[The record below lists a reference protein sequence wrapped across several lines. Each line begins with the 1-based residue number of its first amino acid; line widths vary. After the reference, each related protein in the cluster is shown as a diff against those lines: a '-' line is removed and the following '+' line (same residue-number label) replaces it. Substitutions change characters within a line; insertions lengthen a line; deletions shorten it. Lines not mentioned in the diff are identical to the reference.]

1 MKKILLV
8 GNPNVG
14 KSALFSRL
22 TGVRTTVSNYTGTT
36 ISYTKGFMK
45 LGGEK
50 VEVIDVPGTYTLE
63 PTSEAERIALK
74 MLDDGDIVINV
85 VNATNL
91 ERSLYL
97 TLQLLE
103 RQIPVIIALNL
114 WDDTKHRGIHVDLK
128 KLIELL
134 GVPAIPTVALTGEGI
149 KDLVENIPKALSKKA
164 PQRNRDERWTEI
176 GSIIEQVQHIDHRH
190 HTLLE
195 RLQDASVKPLTGGII
210 GIIVLAGSFFVI
222 RFIGEN
228 IINYIFDPL
237 FNRLWAP
244 VILKLSSILGGSGVL
259 HDIVVGKIS
268 GSEVN
273 FVESFGI
280 LSSGFYVPLAMVL
293 PYIIS
298 FYFVLGLLEDIGYLP
313 RLAVLMDTIMH
324 WLGLHGYAIIPTL
337 LGLGC
342 NVPAILSTR
351 ILESKRERFIASTLV
366 SIAVPCAALQAMVFG
381 LVGKHGGQY
390 VAMVYGTLFIVWVLM
405 GIILNH
411 SLKGFSPELLIEI
424 PPYRLPL
431 WSTVLQKL
439 WMRIHG
445 FLAEAIPIILSA
457 ILVIN
462 ILYSLD
468 AFDAIANI
476 TAPVV
481 TGVLGL
487 PKEAVTSLI
496 LGFLRKDVAL
506 GMLAPLA
513 LAPKQLVIAS
523 VVLAM
528 SFPCIATFVV
538 LLRELGVSGLLKS
551 TGIMISS
558 ALIVGGVLNLIL

>member
-45 LGGEK
+45 VGGEK
-50 VEVIDVPGTYTLE
+50 AEIIDVPGTYTLE

-74 MLDDGDIVINV
+74 MLDEGDIVINV

-103 RQIPVIIALNL
+103 KNIPVVIALNI
-114 WDDTKHRGIHVDLK
+114 WDDTKHRGIHIDLK
-128 KLIELL
+128 KLRDLL

-149 KDLVENIPKALSKKA
+149 KDLVESIPDALPKKN
-164 PQRNRDERWTEI
+164 PQITRDERWAEI
-176 GSIIEQVQHIDHRH
+176 GSIIEQVQHIDRRH
-190 HTLLE
+190 HRLSE
-195 RLQDASVKPLTGGII
+195 KLQDASVKPFSGAII
-210 GIIVLAGSFFVI
+210 AAIVLVSSFFVI
-222 RFIGEN
+222 RFIGEGL
-228 IINYIFDPL
+228 INYVLDPL

-244 VILKLSSILGGSGVL
+244 VMIKLSDILGGGGVL
-259 HDIVVGKIS
+259 HDILVGKIY
-268 GSEVN
+268 GDEIN

-280 LSSGFYVPLAMVL
+280 LSSGLYVPLVMVL

-298 FYFVLGLLEDIGYLP
+298 FYFVLGILEDIGYLP

-342 NVPAILSTR
+342 NVPAILATR
-351 ILESKRERFIASTLV
+351 ILESNRERFIASTLV

-405 GIILNH
+405 GIILNRF
-411 SLKGFSPELLIEI
+411 LKGFSPELLIEI

-431 WSTVLQKL
+431 LRTVLQKM
-439 WMRIHG
+439 WMRIRG
-445 FLAEAIPIILSA
+445 FLAEAIPIILGA
-457 ILVIN
+457 IFVIN
-462 ILYSLD
+462 VLYSLD
-468 AFDAIANI
+468 AFNGIANL
-476 TAPVV
+476 TAPIV

-538 LLRELGVSGLLKS
+538 LLKELGFSGLLKA
-551 TGIMISS
+551 TGIMIFS
-558 ALIVGGVLNLIL
+558 ALLVGGILNLIL